1 MKSTGKTFRL
11 HVFIIFNIDCAGVV
25 VVDFNFKSS
34 TQTDWQ
40 KNVTSFLVK
49 AYIMSEWRLSIAHI
63 FAVVDATLED
73 KKIEFSHLNYFIENH
88 DYTNLFVFKEH
99 KWGKGLLLSLKRD
112 LFHFLQHI
120 PVTNSQKMEINK

>member
-1 MKSTGKTFRL
+1 MYLLFLTLIVLELLLLILILNQAPKRIGK
-11 HVFIIFNIDCAGVV
+11 
-25 VVDFNFKSS
+25 
-34 TQTDWQ
+34 

-49 AYIMSEWRLSIAHI
+49 AYIMWEWRLSIAHI
-63 FAVVDATLED
+63 FAIVDATLED

-99 KWGKGLLLSLKRD
+99 KWGKGLFLSLKRD